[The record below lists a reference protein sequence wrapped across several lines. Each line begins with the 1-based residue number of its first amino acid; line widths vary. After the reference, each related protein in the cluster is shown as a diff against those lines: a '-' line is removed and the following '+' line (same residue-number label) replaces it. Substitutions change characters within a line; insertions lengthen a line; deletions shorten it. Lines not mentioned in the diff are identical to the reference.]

1 VGVGGVERRVRRR
14 MGKYAVSSSAERAEV
29 SSVDE

>member
-1 VGVGGVERRVRRR
+1 VGVGGVGRRVRRR
-14 MGKYAVSSSAERAEV
+14 MGECAVSSSAERAEV